1 LPAAKGK
8 GLEISG
14 TFSRKNG
21 QVLMEL
27 TLTNRALQPMSG
39 FAIQFNKN
47 RFLVLCIHV
56 TWHALTHNCFKG
68 HFAYLL
74 WLVHGPPKGSKQLHA
89 QVVYSNLK

>member
-1 LPAAKGK
+1 LLGNCAVCIFSGLLVVQVWLPAAKGK

-47 RFLVLCIHV
+47 RYYACSLVASAASEIS
-56 TWHALTHNCFKG
+56 A
-68 HFAYLL
+68 
-74 WLVHGPPKGSKQLHA
+74 
-89 QVVYSNLK
+89 

>member
-1 LPAAKGK
+1 MDWLLAVQVWLPAAKGK

-47 RFLVLCIHV
+47 RYDAFLLGASSV
-56 TWHALTHNCFKG
+56 
-68 HFAYLL
+68 
-74 WLVHGPPKGSKQLHA
+74 S
-89 QVVYSNLK
+89 

>member
-1 LPAAKGK
+1 MWIVQVWLPAAKGK

-47 RFLVLCIHV
+47 RFLLF
-56 TWHALTHNCFKG
+56 CFD
-68 HFAYLL
+68 
-74 WLVHGPPKGSKQLHA
+74 
-89 QVVYSNLK
+89 

>member
-47 RFLVLCIHV
+47 RCSLSCI
-56 TWHALTHNCFKG
+56 LD
-68 HFAYLL
+68 
-74 WLVHGPPKGSKQLHA
+74 
-89 QVVYSNLK
+89 